1 MVPRI
6 SVRRQRRYGL
16 PVAIERLRGRQYRC
30 LRCNTVFYEL
40 DELDH
45 HLKSESPGP
54 DAEGAPRFD
63 DAILIRIF
71 YSEDIREGWGEHL
84 RDRDDKRRRR
94 PPAAAQGRR
103 AKGKGHRGGFRRD
116 KPPAPTS

>member
-6 SVRRQRRYGL
+6 SVRRQERYGL

-45 HLKSESPGP
+45 HLRREGPGP
-54 DAEGAPRFD
+54 DAEDVPRFD
-63 DAILIRIF
+63 EPMLLRIF
-71 YSEDIREGWGEHL
+71 YSQDVREGWGERL
-84 RDRDDKRRRR
+84 KKR
-94 PPAAAQGRR
+94 G
-103 AKGKGHRGGFRRD
+103 
-116 KPPAPTS
+116 